1 MRSYENV
8 YPLRWASPV
17 STGLLLSL
25 IFFLI
30 HARHHPG
37 FENIN
42 QLYSLLLGVSAN
54 TFDSL
59 LELFFAISLVTG
71 WVIVQWQA
79 AIYRNILNDYW
90 HVLFIFNK
98 SAISLV
104 LLMLQGALLLI
115 NGSSFILMAI
125 MEWEFCSNH
134 IAVWLSITMLSRSD
148 WSSILTLTV
157 LQEPRNLVQM
167 IELNR
172 NICLWRSHIG

>member
-37 FENIN
+37 FGNIN
-42 QLYSLLLGVSAN
+42 QSYSPLLGVSAN

-71 WVIVQWQA
+71 WVIVQWQV

-98 SAISLV
+98 SAILLV
-104 LLMLQGALLLI
+104 LLMLRGTLLLI
-115 NGSSFILMAI
+115 DGFGFILMA
-125 MEWEFCSNH
+125 MMMREFCSNH
-134 IAVWLSITMLSRSD
+134 IVVWLSITMLSRSD
-148 WSSILTLTV
+148 WSSVLTLTV
-157 LQEPRNLVQM
+157 LQESRNLAQM
-167 IELNR
+167 IKL
-172 NICLWRSHIG
+172 IHMS